1 MQKMQTALAL
11 LEEEEF
17 LALRAIF
24 PESLTIPPHA
34 SEDGLLR
41 ICVGGLAAE
50 ATLLL
55 DPLRYP
61 AVPPLCEVEGLG
73 RGACAGVL
81 GVIRALGQQ
90 HAGSAMLFELVQALR
105 EQLGRP
111 AEPGAEPQALL
122 PLAEADEGGGGE
134 ASAPAQQ
141 RTVAYLSGPLETE
154 RRSVFQGHAARVDSV
169 EQVRAVLAHIASLPR
184 VARAT
189 HPCMYA
195 YRIPAE
201 GGGGAAAADNDDD
214 GESGAGAKLAQL
226 LVNMG
231 LTAGA
236 LVVVSRWYGGIPLGP
251 SRFAVIANVGRKA
264 LIEAGLGGGRK

>member
-1 MQKMQTALAL
+1 MQAALAL
-11 LEEEEF
+11 LEENEF

-24 PESLTIPPHA
+24 PDSLSIPAHV

-81 GVIRALGQQ
+81 GAVRALGQQ

-111 AEPGAEPQALL
+111 AEPGAEPQAAL
-122 PLAEADEGGGGE
+122 PLAEADEGCGGGE
-134 ASAPAQQ
+134 ARAPAQQ

-154 RRSVFQGHAARVDSV
+154 RRSVFQGHAAAVDSV

-195 YRIPAE
+195 YRIPAG

-231 LTAGA
+231 VSAGA
-236 LVVVSRWYGGIPLGP
+236 LVVVTRWYGGIPLGP
-251 SRFAVIANVGRKA
+251 SRFAVIANVARKA